1 MNLPKY
7 LIIAFVSLIGFSAS
21 IHAQKAQ
28 TSFSVFVDLSG
39 NTPSEITIS
48 QPLDLVEKSRGFKPV
63 NTKQITIAGKI
74 TDAQGIK
81 MVLVNKH
88 NIFLNELG
96 EFNLNLPLA
105 AGMNDISF
113 EVTDNEDDK
122 TVKIFQVEMSDMIIP
137 TGNGEGNYYALL
149 IGANEY
155 DDPEIMDLDRPI
167 ADAKNL
173 GNILLSNYT
182 FKREN
187 IVYLENPSRAAIV
200 DELDKLRRI
209 IGTEDN
215 LLIFYAGHGYWDQE
229 TETGYWIPS
238 NGTKSSTSNWLG
250 NSTLTDQLRG
260 IKSKHTLLIA
270 DACFAGSIFKS
281 RSVTIAEEQV
291 AIKKLYELPSRKA
304 MTSGTLTEVA
314 DKSVFLEYLT
324 GRLAANTEK
333 YLTAGDLFNSLQK
346 AVINNSDVVPQY
358 GTMQKVGDQG
368 GDFIFIRK

>member
-1 MNLPKY
+1 MNLPKN
-7 LIIAFVSLIGFSAS
+7 LIFAIVFLIGFSKS

-48 QPLDLVEKSRGFKPV
+48 QPSDLVEKSRGFKPV

-122 TVKIFQVEMSDMIIP
+122 TVKIFQVEMSDMVIP

-281 RSVTIAEEQV
+281 RSVNIAEEQV
-291 AIKKLYELPSRKA
+291 AIKKLYEMPSRKA